1 MTIARMSPA
10 SSSVTPSSSAAER
23 FFGGHAALPVMPEVG
38 RKLLRSLDDDGVSL
52 GQIAELIGK
61 DSTLSA
67 KVLRLANS
75 ARYSPSHTIGTLQ
88 DAAMAL
94 GLETL
99 RNLAMAASISGSFP
113 VVQGLD
119 RQKFW
124 RHSVRTAGHARL
136 LAKLLQGDADTAY
149 LAGLMLR
156 TGQLMM
162 AMTDAAQVADVESH
176 AAEPGS
182 RFSLEM
188 SRFACTHADVTAA
201 LASHWHFPAELIE
214 AFKDTNA
221 PLDVRP
227 FSMLAAI
234 LHLAEVIADAND
246 QGLDATQALNVAVPE
261 LVEHLH
267 LDLDFLRLRL
277 EGAGDPGQDV
287 ELMLK

>member
-1 MTIARMSPA
+1 VTIASMTPTTPVSA
-10 SSSVTPSSSAAER
+10 SAER
-23 FFGGHAALPVMPEVG
+23 FLGGHASLPVMPEVG

-61 DSTLSA
+61 DSTLAA

-99 RNLAMAASISGSFP
+99 RNLAMAASISATFP
-113 VVQGLD
+113 EVKGLD
-119 RQKFW
+119 RQRFW
-124 RHSVRTAGHARL
+124 RHSVRTAGYARL

-162 AMTDAAQVADVESH
+162 AMSEADQVTDVEAH

-188 SRFACTHADVTAA
+188 HRFGCTHADVTAA
-201 LASHWHFPAELIE
+201 LAAHWHFPADLVE
-214 AFKDTNA
+214 AFKDANA
-221 PLDVRP
+221 PLDIRP

-234 LHLAEVIADAND
+234 LHLAEVIADACD
-246 QGLDATQALNVAVPE
+246 QELDRIDAVKLAVPE

-267 LDLDFLRLRL
+267 LDLEFLRLRL
-277 EGAGDPGQDV
+277 DACGDPGQDV